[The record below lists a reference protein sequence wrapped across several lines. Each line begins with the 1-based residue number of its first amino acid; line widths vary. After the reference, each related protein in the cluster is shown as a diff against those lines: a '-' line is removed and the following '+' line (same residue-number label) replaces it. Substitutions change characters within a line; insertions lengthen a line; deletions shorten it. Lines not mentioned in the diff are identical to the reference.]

1 MKNPLSGLMQQ
12 AQQMQEKMAAAQA
25 EIARLEVTGSAGAGL
40 VEVTL
45 NGRHETRRVK
55 IDREMLS
62 SDPEM
67 VEDLIAAAFNDAVNK
82 LAEAS
87 QQKLGQVTQGLNLPA
102 GFKMPF

>member
-25 EIARLEVTGSAGAGL
+25 EIARIEVTGSAGAGL

-82 LAEAS
+82 LSEVS